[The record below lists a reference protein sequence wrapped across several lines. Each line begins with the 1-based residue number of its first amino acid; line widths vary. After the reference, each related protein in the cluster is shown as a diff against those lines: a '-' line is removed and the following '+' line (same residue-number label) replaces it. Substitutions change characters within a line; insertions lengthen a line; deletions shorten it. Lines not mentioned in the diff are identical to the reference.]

1 MTATIG
7 AAMCNHSLR
16 ATRSPPT
23 MCGPMSR
30 IASTIDKYIP
40 TDARAANQV
49 KTRIASG
56 YFSIVIEPAGQ
67 R

>member
-1 MTATIG
+1 MIG

-16 ATRSPPT
+16 ATRSPPIK
-23 MCGPMSR
+23 CGPMSR
-30 IASTIDKYIP
+30 IASTIDNYIP
-40 TDARAANQV
+40 TDIRDANHV

-56 YFSIVIEPAGQ
+56 CFSIVIEPARQ